1 MKINFQEGY
10 ISKKGTPTFRYT
22 VHGTAD
28 ELAEYKT
35 VQGVNYREDTVL
47 NEVYFFGIRHYP
59 DNTLLKLRR
68 DGKRFF
74 AVTELL
80 ESVVENKVNNYKAM
94 AHIMQT
100 TPQQLLQRMLFA
112 DDSI

>member
-1 MKINFQEGY
+1 MNIKFQEGY

-22 VHGTAD
+22 VHGTAK

-35 VQGVNYREDTVL
+35 VQGDNYRENAEL
-47 NEVYFFGIRHYP
+47 KEIYFFGIRRYV
-59 DNTLLKLRR
+59 DNTPLQLRK
-68 DGKRFF
+68 DGKKFF